1 MNDKINVK
9 TEGNKILFFREGE
22 DDWFLG
28 CKIETQDDVES
39 VLSRHGDKPWF
50 TEMMRVYFSERA
62 NKMISGVLCV
72 EKNKDVQTGSNIVTG
87 ALNGEIARLKDD
99 LDRLHRERDAFSR
112 QCSVMAEENQQWE
125 QDSKRLTWMIQNY
138 GRVHFEFNAN
148 CYVTFIWKNEFKST
162 LGSDDTR
169 VEIDRAMEMCK

>member
-1 MNDKINVK
+1 MSDKGQSN
-9 TEGNKILFFREGE
+9 
-22 DDWFLG
+22 
-28 CKIETQDDVES
+28 
-39 VLSRHGDKPWF
+39 
-50 TEMMRVYFSERA
+50 
-62 NKMISGVLCV
+62 
-72 EKNKDVQTGSNIVTG
+72 NKDVQSHSEVVE
-87 ALNGEIARLKDD
+87 ALLKGEIERLKED

-112 QCSVMAEENQQWE
+112 QCSVMAEENAIWE